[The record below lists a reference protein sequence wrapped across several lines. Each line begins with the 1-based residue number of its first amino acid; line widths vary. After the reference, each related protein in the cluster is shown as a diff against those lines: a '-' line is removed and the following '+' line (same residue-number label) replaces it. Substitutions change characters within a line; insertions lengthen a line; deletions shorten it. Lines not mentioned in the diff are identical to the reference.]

1 MGELTMKK
9 VLFYS
14 LTAISFFSLLTGCA
28 THNKIQKKP
37 NAVVKKNSI
46 ERSGKVNWPFS
57 IVYDSDCDIRFTD
70 ETIQQIVDKVP
81 LPKNRI
87 IRNMFVNSPDTV
99 SVWVVPT
106 TTFYSGKERAYF
118 LIETKSGEWILK

>member
-1 MGELTMKK
+1 MKRI
-9 VLFYS
+9 LFCS
-14 LTAISFFSLLTGCA
+14 LTAISLFSFLTGCV
-28 THNKIQKKP
+28 TKPKRDKKEP
-37 NAVVKKNSI
+37 VIIEKTVKAPESP
-46 ERSGKVNWPFS
+46 SGKVNWPFS
-57 IVYDSDCDIRFTD
+57 ITYDTDCNVRFTD